1 MIESLKM
8 EEMIFK
14 FPHIGRQIF
23 EKLTDE
29 NLAKCLK
36 VSQSW
41 EHPLAEEKF
50 QRIERIQRLRVKY
63 ETIQKNKDKYGYTTL
78 HQVAENGQFMGNLFE
93 KGKKVLIFFSSV
105 KSACQLVRA
114 VLH

>member
-29 NLAKCLK
+29 NLVKCLK

-41 EHPLAEEKF
+41 EHPLTEEKL
-50 QRIERIQRLRVKY
+50 QRIQRIQRLRIKY

-78 HQVAENGQFMGNLFE
+78 HQVAENGQFTGD
-93 KGKKVLIFFSSV
+93 FF
-105 KSACQLVRA
+105 
-114 VLH
+114 